1 MSENGT
7 AVAKPRET
15 VKSLVAMPSYRMR
28 FDEVLGKERAAA
40 FLGSLTALTSEKSL
54 GECEPRSVVAAAFI
68 AATLDLPIQKGLGF
82 AWIIPYKEGG
92 GQPVAQFQIG
102 WKGIVQLALRS
113 GQFKRLNAY
122 PVNQDAFRGM
132 DEFAEAVID
141 HQALDAEKD
150 PAGFAVSWELL
161 NGFRKTVYWT
171 YGQCIKH
178 ATKYS
183 LSYRTK
189 GTSKRNAWNTSEPE
203 MCMKTV
209 VNNAGKKWWPM
220 SVSMERAFEADGTTR
235 EDIDSEPAYIDAD
248 ATPVSTLPP
257 MPRKIG
263 EGPTTE
269 LGEQEPAF
277 PQSERTIE
285 DEIREIGETLGF
297 PEAETN
303 KRIKTMA
310 TAGKL
315 DTLRDNYRL
324 ELKKKQNA
332 TE

>member
-1 MSENGT
+1 MNGTDVIDTT
-7 AVAKPRET
+7 AVAKTET

-40 FLGSLTALTSEKSL
+40 FLGSLTALTAEKSL

-92 GQPVAQFQIG
+92 GKPVAQFQIG

-113 GQFKRLNAY
+113 GQFRRLNAY
-122 PVNQDAFRGM
+122 PVNQDAFKGN
-132 DEFAEAVID
+132 DEFAEAIID
-141 HQALDAEKD
+141 HQSLDDEKD

-171 YGQCIKH
+171 YAKCIRH
-178 ATKYS
+178 AAKYS
-183 LSYRTK
+183 QSYRTK

-220 SVSMERAFEADGTTR
+220 SVSMERAFEADSTVR
-235 EDIDSEPAYIDAD
+235 HDIDDEPTYIDANTTEVE
-248 ATPVSTLPP
+248 ALPP
-257 MPRKIG
+257 MPKEIG
-263 EGPTTE
+263 E
-269 LGEQEPAF
+269 EQE
-277 PQSERTIE
+277 RTLE
-285 DEIREIGETLGF
+285 DEIRELGECLGKPSADINQGLKVF
-297 PEAETN
+297 G
-303 KRIKTMA
+303 K
-310 TAGKL
+310 AGKL
-315 DTLRDNYRL
+315 EALRDQLRDEY
-324 ELKKKQNA
+324 KGKQ
-332 TE
+332 